1 MDLQHLRYFVAVADH
16 LHFTRAARR
25 LYVDQGALSGAIRRL
40 EKDLGVRLFDRDS
53 HSVEL
58 TAAGAALYPE
68 ALSLLAGA
76 ERLLT
81 VAQAHRCAPVTT
93 LRIGLFLGQHAAG
106 ALTEPILNAFRSRH
120 PEIRTVTVDLDLFT
134 WNPAIRHR
142 FVDVALVRGPL
153 GGDGIEFTPLFTEPR
168 AVLVPNT
175 HPLADAESV
184 ASHEL
189 EMLQREHWTARGAG
203 PNAFHDFFVL
213 GDVWDVR
220 DVQRDGPPPW
230 DLGDVIHQVRHGAVV
245 GTVDLSTGRSLPRSA
260 VAAVPIDGV
269 AGVTTGV
276 AYPEGTV
283 ADGDPAG
290 QFLQEAQ
297 ITTRELIGL
306 VPAAAAA
313 HPTRTVTDP
322 EPPGQLSATGG
333 VASRRRVGW

>member
-1 MDLQHLRYFVAVADH
+1 MDLQQLRYFVAVADQ

-40 EKDLGVRLFDRDS
+40 EKELGVRLFDRDS
-53 HSVEL
+53 HRVEL
-58 TAAGAALYPE
+58 TPPGAALYPE

-76 ERLLT
+76 ERL
-81 VAQAHRCAPVTT
+81 VATAAAHRSAPVAT

-106 ALTEPILNAFRSRH
+106 ALTQPILDAFRSRH
-120 PEIRTVTVDLDLFT
+120 PELRTVTVDLDLFT

-168 AVLVPNT
+168 AVLVSST
-175 HPLADAESV
+175 HPLADADSV
-184 ASHEL
+184 GRHEL
-189 EMLQREHWTARGAG
+189 EVLQREHWTARGAG

-220 DVQRDGPPPW
+220 DVRRDGTPPW
-230 DLGDVIHQVRHGAVV
+230 DLGDVIHQVRHGTVV

-283 ADGDPAG
+283 TDGDPVS
-290 QFLQEAQ
+290 QFRQEAQ
-297 ITTRELIGL
+297 TTTRQLIRLVPSAVAVGPTGSSARSGL
-306 VPAAAAA
+306 VAIA
-313 HPTRTVTDP
+313 R
-322 EPPGQLSATGG
+322 
-333 VASRRRVGW
+333 